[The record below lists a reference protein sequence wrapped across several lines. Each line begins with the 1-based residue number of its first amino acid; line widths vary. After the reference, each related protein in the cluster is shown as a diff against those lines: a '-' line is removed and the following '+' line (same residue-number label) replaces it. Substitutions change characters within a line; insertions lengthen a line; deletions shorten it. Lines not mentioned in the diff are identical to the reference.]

1 MNHITKDKT
10 HTTPKARHQK
20 QNVIFSEGMSS
31 TSTSGGAGNHG
42 GGPPKDSP
50 NDPNRTSKDAYDS
63 RMTTQHSKRV
73 EGRSMEA
80 GVHPKDFA
88 YAKDDPKHDRF
99 ATESSRET

>member
-1 MNHITKDKT
+1 
-10 HTTPKARHQK
+10 
-20 QNVIFSEGMSS
+20 MSS

-42 GGPPKDSP
+42 GGPPKDFP
-50 NDPNRTSKDAYDS
+50 NDPNRTPKDAYDA
-63 RMTTQHSKRV
+63 TQLSKRV